1 MIQITHEQA
10 QAYLQA
16 AADQLLDSEKRAL
29 LDSHLESCGL
39 CQAYARGLDNLET
52 TLRSALRNCWN
63 ATPIPLSVEKILGRQ
78 KKPEKFTFQRVLQF
92 AGAPV
97 LAIAVVFLAI
107 LLGVRHFSSGL
118 GGGISL
124 ATVSAEAIPTPSAQL
139 TTASTSATDCVQV
152 LYKVQAGDTLETIA
166 RKFSVPKETIMEIN
180 GLKTEDIS
188 AVAQLTIP
196 LCDSTPSLTP
206 TITMTYTLTPYS
218 VTASRTP

>member
-1 MIQITHEQA
+1 MMQLTHEQA

-39 CQAYARGLDNLET
+39 CQAYARGLDNLEA
-52 TLRSALRNCWN
+52 TLRSALRNCWD
-63 ATPIPLSVEKILGRQ
+63 ATPIPLSMEKILGRQ

-92 AGAPV
+92 AGAPA

-118 GGGISL
+118 GGDISL

-139 TTASTSATDCVQV
+139 TTASALVTDCAQV
-152 LYKVQAGDTLETIA
+152 IYKVQAGDTLETIA
-166 RKFSVPKETIMEIN
+166 REFSVPKETIMEIN
-180 GLKTEDIS
+180 GLKTEDLS
-188 AVAQLTIP
+188 ASAQLIIP
-196 LCDSTPSLTP
+196 LCDPTPSLTP
-206 TITMTYTLTPYS
+206 TITMTYTLTPTIAITS
-218 VTASRTP
+218 LTP